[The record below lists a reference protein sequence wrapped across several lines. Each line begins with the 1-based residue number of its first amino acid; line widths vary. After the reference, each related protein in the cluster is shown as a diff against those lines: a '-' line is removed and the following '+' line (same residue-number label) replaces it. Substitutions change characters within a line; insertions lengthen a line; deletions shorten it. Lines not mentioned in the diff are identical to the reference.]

1 MTKTETKDLY
11 KVMFTD
17 YPDVVNVTELSEM
30 LGNVSEKTVRRL
42 LKSKTIPSFFIGKR
56 YLIPK
61 INVIEYLTSL
71 EKSVS

>member
-11 KVMFTD
+11 KVMFTN
-17 YPDVVNVTELSEM
+17 YPDVVNVVQLGEM

-42 LKSKTIPSFFIGKR
+42 LKEKIIPSFFIGKK

>member
-11 KVMFTD
+11 KVMFTN
-17 YPDVVNVTELSEM
+17 YPDVVNVVQLGEM

-42 LKSKTIPSFFIGKR
+42 LKEKIIPSFFIGKK

-61 INVIEYLTSL
+61 INVIEYLMSL